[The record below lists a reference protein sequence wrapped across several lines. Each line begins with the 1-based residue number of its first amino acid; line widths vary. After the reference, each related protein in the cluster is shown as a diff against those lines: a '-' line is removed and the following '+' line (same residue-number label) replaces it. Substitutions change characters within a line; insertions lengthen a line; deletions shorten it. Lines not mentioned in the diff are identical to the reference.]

1 MSDTDKA
8 RQKAEKKAP
17 QWAPG
22 QSGNP
27 NGRKPG
33 TGAIQKLRA
42 QIGEY
47 IPEIIEQ
54 LVAKAREGDVGAARL
69 LLERVVSPVK
79 AVEQGQPIDFTADA
93 DMTTQGHAVMRA
105 AAEGVISA
113 SQAASFMT
121 ALGSLARVVE
131 VDDLL
136 KRIEALETQTRPA

>member
-1 MSDTDKA
+1 MSAPEKSQ
-8 RQKAEKKAP
+8 QKAGKTAR

-27 NGRKPG
+27 KGKPPG

-42 QIGEY
+42 QIGEC

-54 LVAKAREGDVGAARL
+54 LVARAREGDVGAARL
-69 LLERVVSPVK
+69 LLERVVPPVK
-79 AVEQGQPIDFTADA
+79 AVEQVQPIDFPVDA
-93 DMTTQGHAVMRA
+93 DLTTQGHAVMRA